1 MEFICTNGD
10 PRSGIERI
18 GCNPGLLVARTDSD
32 VIEVRGSGDSRQND
46 AHACIA
52 WVGRLEVDVGACG
65 LGVLNFGSEL
75 IHGEGPDRWVVIRV
89 IERLI
94 GQRFGQ
100 RIIAQSHD
108 LAAFVD
114 EFKDRIERTGG
125 LIDIEPNGRPCN
137 TGESVHVHVL
147 GRGDRAGQ
155 GHTETEIFVAEA
167 QVRCKL
173 ADVFG
178 LEWIVVA
185 AARGDS
191 IRFLLVRH
199 IDVAIVAKRS
209 EADAA
214 PISGLGQARRSVV
227 VGVSERCTFVIE
239 SSTDRI
245 IGQGGN
251 HDRETLGSKDLDGPT
266 DSVLDIQGSA
276 RSGDTR
282 VVAGFDDQAGVDFAD
297 KSQATER
304 MEIRNDDFALK
315 DVHDV
320 GIVHDRFGQQRTA
333 PDTHPVESI
342 SAQAVVEDQRAVVAD
357 TQVGFALV
365 QTGGSTEIAD
375 RFGRQAGVIDT
386 DRGGIG
392 GRVVSDHVVDDDR
405 LAREDKNGRSV
416 VVPLGISVRSTG
428 VGTSRRVS
436 LDQRIRNTRGCLMH
450 FDCIERSKPARDTR
464 LATGESHHSIVEAQ
478 FAHVAS
484 EDTRPIA
491 GCPCSCRS
499 VVVGVKGPACPVAI
513 VEPGGKDHRFGF
525 ASFGDQSRSDADFD
539 ARAEQF
545 SHDPRIDH
553 QRAVLTGTIQ
563 FRQTECL
570 DRTVEGDVVID
581 KGGIVFVQNAGQL
594 VCSGV
599 VDPTIDFSR
608 NVIARCDRD
617 VGQSNRSVRRDD
629 DVSAG
634 AG

>member
-1 MEFICTNGD
+1 M
-10 PRSGIERI
+10 
-18 GCNPGLLVARTDSD
+18 
-32 VIEVRGSGDSRQND
+32 
-46 AHACIA
+46 
-52 WVGRLEVDVGACG
+52 
-65 LGVLNFGSEL
+65 
-75 IHGEGPDRWVVIRV
+75 
-89 IERLI
+89 I
-94 GQRFGQ
+94 GQRLGQ

-114 EFKDRIERTGG
+114 KFKDRIERTGG
-125 LIDIEPNGRPCN
+125 LVDIEPNGRSCN
-137 TGESVHVHVL
+137 AGESVHVHVL

-155 GHTETEIFVAEA
+155 AHAEPKVFIAEA

-185 AARGDS
+185 TARGDS

-266 DSVLDIQGSA
+266 DSVLDIQRSA

-282 VVAGFDDQAGVDFAD
+282 VVAGFDDQTGVDFAD

-304 MEIRNDDFALK
+304 MEIRNDYFALK

-342 SAQAVVEDQRAVVAD
+342 SAQAVVEDQRAVIAD

-365 QTGGSTEIAD
+365 QTGGSTKIAD
-375 RFGRQAGVIDT
+375 WFGRQTGVIDT
-386 DRGGIG
+386 DRSGIG
-392 GRVVSDHVVDDDR
+392 GRVVADNVVDDDR
-405 LAREDKNGRSV
+405 LAREDKNGCPIV
-416 VVPLGISVRSTG
+416 VSLGVPVRSTG
-428 VGTSRRVS
+428 VGTSRSIS
-436 LDQRIRNTRGCLMH
+436 LDQGIRNTRGGLMH
-450 FDCIERSKPARDTR
+450 LDRVERGKPARDTR
-464 LATGESHHSIVEAQ
+464 FATGESHDGIVEAQ

-484 EDTRPIA
+484 KDTRPIA
-491 GCPCSCRS
+491 RGSCGCRS
-499 VVVGVKGPACPVAI
+499 IVVGVKGPTCPVAI
-513 VEPGGKDHRFGF
+513 VKPGGKDHRFGF
-525 ASFGDQSRSDADFD
+525 ASFGDQSRSDTDFD

-545 SHDPRIDH
+545 RHDPRIDH

-581 KGGIVFVQNAGQL
+581 KGGIVFVQNPG
-594 VCSGV
+594 
-599 VDPTIDFSR
+599 
-608 NVIARCDRD
+608 
-617 VGQSNRSVRRDD
+617 
-629 DVSAG
+629 
-634 AG
+634 